1 VRALLLAK
9 RALEKA
15 EADKPALESTAQA
28 TTESPTET
36 TAETTTAQVAKAAA
50 GADKRAG
57 IRATYAWALYR
68 NGKLEEA
75 LVEMKTAVSEPGGD
89 ELKASQKELEKAVQ
103 QWQGDEVAK
112 RRERRESLSK
122 EVDALAAAV
131 NTRRT
136 FEYADAEKSWW
147 DRQLR
152 VLVSNLELLQ
162 DEKTGLAG
170 VGITSEQGWG
180 VGRRYEL
187 AKSLRE
193 RTIDGPE
200 ARRRWEEAIL
210 AIAKSEKYRDTVFPG
225 GGLLTPQ
232 EGLLP
237 LGADPQS
244 GLWEFGHVQ
253 SGDEPERDKDG
264 KFVRQKSGAHKLVE
278 RSDRGTGTANQGTGT
293 ADQGTGIADQG
304 TGVFGSGTGIV
315 LVLIP
320 GGTFWMGAQKTDPN
334 GQNFDREA
342 RSDESVHRVTLSP
355 YFLSKYELTQGQWQR
370 FTGSNPSSFKS
381 GDTTS
386 GPTNPVES
394 VSWLDCERVLRRLG
408 LQLPSEAQWEF
419 GARGGTSSVWWT
431 GSAKESLADKVNL
444 ADQSYVAA
452 GGSAGVAAWW
462 PEFKDGFGS
471 HAPVGRLAAN
481 DFGLHEVCGNVWEWC
496 FDAYESYPEAGG
508 ASSAARDPLVDGD
521 GLAARV
527 SRGGSFNIAA
537 SFARSASRFSY
548 SPSSQ
553 GHYLGVRPSRALR
566 LSTSPPH
573 NAR

>member
-1 VRALLLAK
+1 
-9 RALEKA
+9 
-15 EADKPALESTAQA
+15 
-28 TTESPTET
+28 
-36 TAETTTAQVAKAAA
+36 
-50 GADKRAG
+50 
-57 IRATYAWALYR
+57 LYR
-68 NGKLEEA
+68 TGKLDEA
-75 LVEMKTAVSEPGGD
+75 LDEMKTAVSEPGGD
-89 ELKASQKELEKAVQ
+89 ELKQSGKDLEKAVQ

-112 RRERRESLSK
+112 RRERRETLSK

-152 VLVSNLELLQ
+152 VLVANLEPLQ

-200 ARRRWEEAIL
+200 AKRRWEEAIL

-244 GLWEFGHVQ
+244 GLWEFWHVQ

-264 KFVRQKSGAHKLVE
+264 NFVRQKSGAHKLVE
-278 RSDRGTGTANQGTGT
+278 RSDR
-293 ADQGTGIADQG
+293 
-304 TGVFGSGTGIV
+304 GTGIV

-320 GGTFWMGAQKTDPN
+320 GGTFWMGAQKTDASS
-334 GQNFDREA
+334 QNYDPEA
-342 RSDESVHRVTLSP
+342 QGDESVHRVTLSP

-370 FTGSNPSSFKS
+370 FTGSNPSLYKS
-381 GDTTS
+381 GFNGTV
-386 GPTNPVES
+386 GITNPVEQ

-408 LQLPSEAQWEF
+408 LELPSEAQWEF

-444 ADQSYVAA
+444 ADQSYVAV
-452 GGSAGVAAWW
+452 GGPAGVAAWW
-462 PEFKDGFGS
+462 PEFKDGFPL
-471 HAPVGRLAAN
+471 HAPVGRLGAN
-481 DFGLHEVCGNVWEWC
+481 DFGLHEVCGNVFEWC

-508 ASSAARDPLVDGD
+508 ASSAARDPRVDGD
-521 GLAARV
+521 GLASRV
-527 SRGGSFNIAA
+527 NRGGSFLDAAA
-537 SFARSASRFSY
+537 SARSAYRRY
-548 SPSSQ
+548 HPPSFQ
-553 GHYLGVRPSRALR
+553 ANALGVRPSRALR